1 MKIKSI
7 ELIGFKSF
15 YEKTVIHFHSRIN
28 AIVGPNGCGKS
39 NILDAIRWILG
50 EQNPRRLRAEGME
63 EVIANGGESL
73 KPLGMAEVSLAITD
87 VSKDGFDEVVIKRRL
102 FRSGESEYY
111 INGTPCRLKDITE
124 MFMDTG
130 IGARAYSNIGQGK
143 VEHLLTTKP
152 EERRGIIEEVAGLVK
167 YKTRRRETESRIES
181 TKENLTRVKDV
192 INEVNRQMNTLRRQ
206 AKDAE
211 RFKQLSQEV
220 RNLESRALRA
230 KLFRLK
236 SEVQMLLD
244 EKSRVEADISQ
255 AREKISQRDAF
266 LKERES
272 ELLVL
277 EHSHD
282 ESEEEVYKLKSDL
295 QAKESFQ
302 ELLRNEASSVE
313 EFIEKVEKEID
324 LLREEESRIETH
336 IALKR
341 RNLEE
346 VRVILSSK
354 ETELRE
360 KERVL
365 SRLKSEAARGRADL
379 EATRTTLYGTLDRYS
394 SLKGMAFGYDK
405 ELTELKS
412 REERI
417 QKELH
422 DVKSEI
428 DKTSSRISG
437 LELIS
442 KEIEGRKRQI
452 DGEKKDILADL
463 SAMNRKQEST
473 REEARLLSER
483 LNEVNSRL
491 NVLKQIQSNYEWLPE
506 DIRRFFLERKGDEIL
521 GLISDFISVPK
532 GYERAVE
539 AAFGDKLKWVLV
551 KEKEEALKAIESLR
565 ELSIGRSTFIPID
578 FSRKGNGD
586 FKKNGEDILP
596 LWEMVK
602 VEGMDS
608 NVIENMVKGV
618 FVVSSLR
625 EAITLREEMDEGSS
639 FVTLEGDLL
648 DSSGAISG
656 GFPTE
661 GVFER
666 KREIEELSLEAS
678 RLDERLY
685 TISQEI
691 ELNQREMERLQS
703 RLEQLEGE
711 LAEFG
716 IRDVE
721 IKKDIANLR
730 DNLLRTQ
737 RRSEVVEFDL
747 TDVQSQIGERE
758 KGLLEIQE
766 TLKSLEDEKEDL
778 EKKFKELE
786 EEAQKWEEEEN
797 RLELE
802 ITNFLVENAA
812 LMEKEKGIREDLDE
826 LDQRLKEIRE
836 RIELETKE
844 IEKKREEKLNLI
856 KTSEDASREV
866 ENLLALVREKEEE
879 LSASKNHR
887 NEVLDHI
894 KKVERE
900 REELRLQLDL
910 LQDKSNNLGLQLKGL
925 QMEMEHSEET
935 IQKMG
940 LEFDGQADGGATA
953 SEEENYHDGHHDEA
967 RLRELREKIEGFG
980 PVNLLAPEEYKGL
993 EERHRFLN
1001 EQMEDLVSALS
1012 SLRKAINKIDTEYE
1026 KRFKECFDVINEKF
1040 QEVFSRLFR
1049 GGEAKLMLTD
1059 PEDILHTGVEVMVRP
1074 RGKRFQSVNLL
1085 SGGEKALSA
1094 IALVISACFV
1104 KPAPFLLLDEIDAP
1118 LDDTNTAQFLELLK
1132 DIASDS
1138 QVVLITHNKR
1148 TMQAVNALIGITSDK
1163 PGVSKVVSVELNGA

>member
-87 VSKDGFDEVVIKRRL
+87 VSKDGFDEIVIKRRL

-181 TKENLTRVKDV
+181 TKENLIRVKDV
-192 INEVNRQMNTLRRQ
+192 TSEVNRQMNTLRRQ

-220 RNLESRALRA
+220 KNLESRALRA
-230 KLFRLK
+230 KLLRLK
-236 SEVQMLLD
+236 REGQILSDERSKVEV
-244 EKSRVEADISQ
+244 DISQ
-255 AREKISQRDAF
+255 TREKISQRDAF

-277 EHSHD
+277 ERSHD
-282 ESEEEVYKLKSDL
+282 ESEEETYKLKSDL

-302 ELLRNEASSVE
+302 ELLRNEVSSVE

-336 IALKR
+336 ITLKR

-346 VRVILSSK
+346 VRVILSNK
-354 ETELRE
+354 ETELRQ

-365 SRLKSEAARGRADL
+365 SSLKSEAAKGRADL
-379 EATRTTLYGTLDRYS
+379 EATRTTLFGTLDRYS
-394 SLKGMAFGYDK
+394 SLKGMVFGYDK

-422 DVKSEI
+422 EVKSEI
-428 DKTSSRISG
+428 DKTSSRISE

-442 KEIEGRKRQI
+442 KEIEEQRGHI
-452 DGEKKDILADL
+452 DGEKKYIQADF
-463 SAMNRKQEST
+463 SAMNRKQESM
-473 REEARLLSER
+473 RGEARLLSER

-532 GYERAVE
+532 GYERAIE

-565 ELSIGRSTFIPID
+565 ELSIGRGTFIPID
-578 FSRKGNGD
+578 FSKKGNGD
-586 FKKNGEDILP
+586 FKKNWEDIIP

-608 NVIENMVKGV
+608 SLIENMLKGV

-625 EAITLREEMDEGSS
+625 EAITLREEMEEGSS

-678 RLDERLY
+678 RLEERLY

-691 ELNQREMERLQS
+691 ELNQREVDRLQT
-703 RLEQLEGE
+703 RLEQLERE
-711 LAEFG
+711 LAEVG

-786 EEAQKWEEEEN
+786 EGAQKSEEEES

-802 ITNFLVENAA
+802 ITNFMVENAA

-826 LDQRLKEIRE
+826 LDHRLKEIRE

-856 KTSEDASREV
+856 KTGEDASREV

-879 LSASKNHR
+879 LSASKNRR

-894 KKVERE
+894 KKVESE
-900 REELRLQLDL
+900 REELRLQLNL
-910 LQDKSNNLGLQLKGL
+910 LQEKSNNLGLQLKGL
-925 QMEMEHSEET
+925 QMEMEHGEET

-940 LEFDGQADGGATA
+940 LEFDSHVDNGATA
-953 SEEENYHDGHHDEA
+953 SEEENYYDGHHEEA

-980 PVNLLAPEEYKGL
+980 PVNLLAPEEYKSL
-993 EERHRFLN
+993 EERHKFLN
-1001 EQMEDLVSALS
+1001 AQMEDLVSALS

-1049 GGEAKLMLTD
+1049 GGEAKLVLTD
-1059 PEDILHTGVEVMVRP
+1059 PEDILQTGVEVMVRP
-1074 RGKRFQSVNLL
+1074 KGKRFQSVNLL

-1118 LDDTNTAQFLELLK
+1118 LDDANTAQFLDLLK

-1138 QVVLITHNKR
+1138 QVVIITHNKR